1 MSLHRRL
8 GHPERATDHL
18 VALPLHHVGE
28 HFQLTLGQA
37 EIRGRDLRP
46 TPTDCFGTRRRQ
58 LLAHEDV
65 GWDIDSAGEHQLQS
79 AQHDGTPRGFRNEA
93 ERAEVECPPH
103 AVVVIAR
110 RKNDDRYGW
119 IALLQVG
126 EHVEAVAVRQIQ
138 VEQNQLE
145 VGMLL
150 AASPGGNP
158 KPPEWQHR
166 AAIP

>member
-1 MSLHRRL
+1 M
-8 GHPERATDHL
+8 GYN
-18 VALPLHHVGE
+18 
-28 HFQLTLGQA
+28 
-37 EIRGRDLRP
+37 
-46 TPTDCFGTRRRQ
+46 
-58 LLAHEDV
+58 
-65 GWDIDSAGEHQLQS
+65 SAGEHQLQS
-79 AQHDGTPRGFRNEA
+79 AEHDGTPRGFRNEA

-103 AVVVIAR
+103 AVAVLAR

-150 AASPGGNP
+150 D
-158 KPPEWQHR
+158 ELHR
-166 AAIP
+166 LAAIRSFQNGSIALPFPENALQRLANQHMIINH